1 MDEIQ
6 TIYICFLTFLFSIVK
21 VEDWHALETIS
32 HFLLSYNDVA
42 SF

>member
-6 TIYICFLTFLFSIVK
+6 TIYICFNLILFTIVK
-21 VEDWHALETIS
+21 IEDWHALETIS